1 MVFINVREL
10 SKLIE
15 TAENRGGLEQKVA
28 EFQEKHNIK
37 ILLEEYETLVDL
49 AIKINKRE
57 KGKAHDNSK
66 KSSTAE
72 VFTYGELKL
81 FSWTLFLYCFTRT
94 LSLTQLGE
102 DDFQFFSK
110 IFKQKTQAFI
120 EYEINCLI
128 WSKDKY
134 VREWD
139 EQELQLFHHITRS
152 FFLHSAT
159 RLLRNGRPSLLSYSA
174 NLGADSSVLSNSV
187 ANAGS
192 ITAILALSVETGPFR
207 RTLNCSL
214 WWPSWGVAGL
224 SFLVN

>member
-28 EFQEKHNIK
+28 EFQEKHSIK

-94 LSLTQLGE
+94 LSLTQLVLLITLRAKMISS
-102 DDFQFFSK
+102 FSPR
-110 IFKQKTQAFI
+110 FS
-120 EYEINCLI
+120 N
-128 WSKDKY
+128 
-134 VREWD
+134 R
-139 EQELQLFHHITRS
+139 
-152 FFLHSAT
+152 
-159 RLLRNGRPSLLSYSA
+159 RLRPS
-174 NLGADSSVLSNSV
+174 
-187 ANAGS
+187 
-192 ITAILALSVETGPFR
+192 
-207 RTLNCSL
+207 
-214 WWPSWGVAGL
+214 
-224 SFLVN
+224 